1 MSGGALSIDGAG
13 ATRRAPGYALAIFD
27 FDGTLAN
34 SSDWFLSIV
43 DDLARRFRFRATPK
57 DELEM
62 LRGLTSREVI
72 RHLGISRWKLPAIA
86 RHVRGLLA
94 EQIDQ
99 IAPFDGIDTL
109 FEALDAGGVRI
120 AIVTSNSEA
129 NVRTVLAPETIARV
143 ELFECRASLFGKA
156 RLFKRVLR
164 RSGLAP
170 HQVIAIGDET
180 RDIAA
185 ARKAGV
191 PFAVE
196 ELGSLGLDLDTPADL
211 VALTGQI
218 ESNRGS
224 ARRTAR
230 ALGI

>member
-1 MSGGALSIDGAG
+1 MPAGVLSLDRPS
-13 ATRRAPGYALAIFD
+13 ATARSPGYALAIFD

-34 SSDWFLSIV
+34 SGDWFLSIV

-57 DELEM
+57 DEVEM

-86 RHVRGLLA
+86 RHVHALLA

-109 FEALDAGGVRI
+109 FATLEAAGVRL

-180 RDIAA
+180 RDITA

-191 PFAVE
+191 SAGAV
-196 ELGSLGLDLDTPADL
+196 LWGYA
-211 VALTGQI
+211 
-218 ESNRGS
+218 N
-224 ARRTAR
+224 RTALSR
-230 ALGI
+230 LKPDALFETPDDVTRVLLGYS